1 MVSVIQYM
9 VPIMSETKNTVPAI
23 DRAVDVIECISA
35 SDREMS
41 LSDIMDRVDIPRQSL
56 IRILNTLCLRG
67 FLDKSGKR
75 GLYRLGLKF
84 LYLGHRLHDKY
95 DLRNSA
101 WKYMKELSSKTRKT
115 IELATL
121 DRDQLILLE
130 QIRGSESMALYSRV
144 GSVIP
149 YLHAVSVGKVYLSLM
164 SEEKRRQVIQKI
176 GMPAITKY
184 TITDPETL
192 EAELIQTKTC
202 GFGFEDQELREGV
215 RRIAAPIFNFSGKH
229 VGCIGL
235 SASIFNFDLK
245 DKEKYGAMVVDA
257 ARKASADMGYQ
268 SNNGA
273 A

>member
-1 MVSVIQYM
+1 
-9 VPIMSETKNTVPAI
+9 MSETKNTVPAI
-23 DRAVDVIECISA
+23 ERAVDVLECISS

-41 LSDIMDRVDIPRQSL
+41 LSDIIEQVDIPRQSL
-56 IRILNTLCLRG
+56 IRILNTLCSKG

-75 GLYRLGLKF
+75 GLYRIGLKF

-101 WKYMKELSSKTRKT
+101 WKHMKALSIQTRKT

-130 QIRGSESMALYSRV
+130 QIRGSESMSLYSRV
-144 GSVIP
+144 GSAIP

-164 SEEKRRQVIQKI
+164 SKEKRRQVIKKI

-184 TITDPETL
+184 TITDPEIL
-192 EAELIQTKTC
+192 ETELIQAKKC

-215 RRIAAPIFNFSGKH
+215 RRIAAPIFNSSGKH
-229 VGCIGL
+229 VGCIGI
-235 SASIFNFDLK
+235 SAPIFNFDLK
-245 DKEKYGAMVVDA
+245 DKEKYGELVVDA
-257 ARKASADMGYQ
+257 ARKTSADMGYPYDPK
-268 SNNGA
+268 
-273 A
+273 